1 MVINQNPI
9 LHFNDMLLPKPRM
22 YGIKQKPIIT

>member
-9 LHFNDMLLPKPRM
+9 LHFNTMLLPKPKM
-22 YGIKQKPIIT
+22 YGIKQKPTIT